1 MVLRYRLAL
10 MALDR
15 PTLRG
20 RLVVVEPLEQR
31 HVDGLLTVATDLSP
45 HAPWTY
51 VPSTRDDLEHYVAAS
66 LAQWQAGREVPFVC
80 RDATQTD
87 APVIGT
93 TRFLD
98 LDYWPAPDEPLP
110 WPPGVAQA
118 PAGGVPDVA
127 EIGSTWMARSVQRT
141 GHNAETKL
149 LLLGFAFEVWGLRRV
164 TLKTDARNEQSRR
177 AIESIGAQFEG
188 IRRAHVPATDR
199 TARDSAYYSILAE
212 EWPGCRAIL
221 EERLA
226 RIWC

>member
-1 MVLRYRLAL
+1 

-20 RLVVVEPLEQR
+20 RLVVVEPLDER
-31 HVDGLLTVATDLSP
+31 HVDGLLAVAEDLSP

-51 VPSTRDDLEHYVAAS
+51 VPATRETLERYVAAS
-66 LAQWQAGREVPFVC
+66 LTQWEAGREVPFVC
-80 RDATQTD
+80 RDASEPGE
-87 APVIGT
+87 PVIGT

-118 PAGGVPDVA
+118 PAGGIPDVA
-127 EIGSTWMARSVQRT
+127 EIGSTWMAQSVHGR
-141 GHNAETKL
+141 GHNAEAKL
-149 LLLGFAFEVWGLRRV
+149 LLLGMAFEGWGVRRI

-177 AIESIGAQFEG
+177 AILAIGAQFEG
-188 IRRAHVPATDR
+188 IRRAHVPAIDR

-212 EWPGCRAIL
+212 EWPECRALL
-221 EERLA
+221 EARLA
-226 RIWC
+226 VIASS